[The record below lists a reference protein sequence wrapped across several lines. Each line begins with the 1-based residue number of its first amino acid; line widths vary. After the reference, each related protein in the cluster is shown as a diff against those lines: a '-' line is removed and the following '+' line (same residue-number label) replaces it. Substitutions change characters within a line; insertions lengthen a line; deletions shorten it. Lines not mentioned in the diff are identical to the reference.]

1 MKRVQKWATTGMV
14 AMSAFTLAGCTITL
28 PQLSQN
34 ADQPTITVTQEEQE
48 KYLNFAGDVT
58 GQVLSLT
65 AAFLQIASDFVQ
77 DPQNIEAFT
86 KAVSTTLTTF
96 SEGVS
101 TAIEQQRN
109 IEVPPELKGV
119 HSELN
124 DTLTNYETGIA
135 DVQEGIETGNVF
147 KITGGV
153 LKIQQ
158 AQGDMEAL
166 QTELGL

>member
-1 MKRVQKWATTGMV
+1 MKRVQKWAMTGMLATSV
-14 AMSAFTLAGCTITL
+14 FALAGCTITL

-48 KYLNFAGDVT
+48 KYMNFAGDIT

-86 KAVSTTLTTF
+86 NAVSTTLTTF

-109 IEVPPELKGV
+109 MEVPPELAGV
-119 HSELN
+119 HGELN
-124 DTLTNYETGIA
+124 DTLTNYEEGIA

-166 QTELGL
+166 QSELGL

>member
-1 MKRVQKWATTGMV
+1 MNNVQKWVMTGLLATSVFG
-14 AMSAFTLAGCTITL
+14 LAGCTVTL

-48 KYLNFAGDVT
+48 KYMNFAGDIT

-65 AAFLQIASDFVQ
+65 ASFLQIASDFVQ
-77 DPQNIEAFT
+77 DPKNIEAFT
-86 KAVSTTLTTF
+86 SAVSTTLTAF

-101 TAIEQQRN
+101 SAIEQQRN
-109 IEVPPELKGV
+109 MEVPPELAGV
-119 HSELN
+119 HGELN
-124 DTLTNYETGIA
+124 DTLTNYEEGIT
-135 DVQEGIETGNVF
+135 DVQEGLESGNVF

-166 QTELGL
+166 QTEFGL

>member
-1 MKRVQKWATTGMV
+1 MKRVQKMMAMGMLATSVV
-14 AMSAFTLAGCTITL
+14 ALSGCTLTL
-28 PQLSQN
+28 PQLSQH

-48 KYLNFAGDVT
+48 KYMNFAGDIT

-86 KAVSTTLTTF
+86 DAISGTLTAF

-101 TAIEQQRN
+101 TAIDQQRTM
-109 IEVPPELKGV
+109 EVPPELEGV
-119 HSELN
+119 HKELN
-124 DTLTNYETGIA
+124 ATLTDYEEGIA
-135 DVQEGIETGNVF
+135 DVQEGLETGNIF

-158 AQGDMEAL
+158 AQGNMEAL
-166 QTELGL
+166 QGQLGL